1 MGLQIKLFIL
11 VLQYPTNIAEGY
23 SRNGDVELYHFLQ
36 IAISSSN
43 ELKYHLLLAH
53 DLNYIKYLEDKSI
66 TENLVEVKRMLASFM
81 KKLRADS

>member
-11 VLQYPTNIAEGY
+11 VLQYPANIAEGY

-36 IAISSSN
+36 IAISSAN
-43 ELKYHLLLAH
+43 ELKFHLLLAH